1 MSGGAP
7 IAVLSMYDWPQ
18 VRGHTDRLWAA
29 VRDNL
34 TDLGVAA
41 PQELSRPDDV
51 MAAWRS
57 PALVFGQTCG
67 LPYVEHLRGQVTLVA
82 TPDYDVPDCRPG
94 WYRSAV
100 IARHDDSR
108 DGLAAFRGARLA
120 INGKNS
126 QSGWQAMLQVL
137 DDADCRRPFFGEL
150 VVSGA
155 HANSVKMVADGAVDV
170 AAIDYVSWRLARA
183 HLAEAQALRIVTL
196 TRPMPGLPFIT
207 QAAQHRDAIVAAT
220 AAAIDDLPAETR
232 DALGIRGLWRSDAGD
247 YEIVAEE
254 RRD

>member
-1 MSGGAP
+1 MAGTRTFSIIKPDAT
-7 IAVLSMYDWPQ
+7 A
-18 VRGHTDRLWAA
+18 R
-29 VRDNL
+29 NL
-34 TDLGVAA
+34 TGAINKVIEDGGLRIVAQRRIHMTQA
-41 PQELSRPDDV
+41 QAER
-51 MAAWRS
+51 
-57 PALVFGQTCG
+57 F
-67 LPYVEHLRGQVTLVA
+67 
-82 TPDYDVPDCRPG
+82 YDV
-94 WYRSAV
+94 
-100 IARHDDSR
+100 H
-108 DGLAAFRGARLA
+108 
-120 INGKNS
+120 KE
-126 QSGWQAMLQVL
+126 
-137 DDADCRRPFFGEL
+137 RPFFGEL